1 MREDGAGDDGTNR
14 KKAMGRE
21 SRSDYGRRAPFGPA
35 TGWSTPDQ
43 ALLSLVDEYVGDNRC
58 SRRPFPTARRLIP
71 GFQFSNFF
79 PACGSCEH
87 GL

>member
-1 MREDGAGDDGTNR
+1 MGLMGPTEKRQWAERAEAVTDD
-14 KKAMGRE
+14 AP
-21 SRSDYGRRAPFGPA
+21 PFGPA

-71 GFQFSNFF
+71 GIQLPNFL